1 METVIP
7 IYEVNF
13 KNIKTKLSDGTVIT
27 GKVNIAA
34 GFSRIS
40 DYLKRSSDN
49 FITISSVEDENT
61 PNKIVIINRNHI
73 IWADTWDE

>member
-13 KNIKTKLSDGTVIT
+13 KNIKTKLSDGALIT
-27 GKVNIAA
+27 GKVNIMA
-34 GFSRIS
+34 FTRLS

-49 FITISSVEDENT
+49 FITISSVEDENA